1 MRIFAFASETRS
13 GLRAFAG
20 DKAGSRLPAKVG
32 PWRLL
37 FGSAPGSHL
46 PHGISRASMEQAIR
60 TEGFQ
65 MWRLKAEEPGAAQG

>member
-1 MRIFAFASETRS
+1 MRIFAFASETRP
-13 GLRAFAG
+13 GLHAFAG
-20 DKAGSRLPAKVG
+20 DKVGSRLPRRAG

-46 PHGISRASMEQAIR
+46 PHGIPRAAMEQAIR

-65 MWRLKAEEPGAAQG
+65 MWRLKTEELAPARG

>member
-1 MRIFAFASETRS
+1 MRIFAFASETHQ
-13 GLRAFAG
+13 GLHAFAG
-20 DKAGSRLPAKVG
+20 DKVGSRLPSVAG

-46 PHGISRASMEQAIR
+46 PHGISRTAMERAIR

-65 MWRLKAEEPGAAQG
+65 MWRLKNKETSPAQG